1 MFKKLSVDPIIRA
14 KHEELLDQPVIVTVN
29 SFDDDGVKNFRKAME
44 KAHHTGQTVI
54 PILIDSYGGSVYGC
68 LDMISNLKK
77 SSLPV
82 HTIITGKA
90 MSAGAILFGM
100 GQTRWMSEHA
110 TIMLHDASMG
120 TEGKTEEIKSDAN
133 ELERLNKLI
142 FKLVAQNC
150 GQPEDYFEKIVHQKG
165 HADWYLTSKEA
176 KKHKLCTHIGIPELS
191 VKVSVSYNFG

>member
-100 GQTRWMSEHA
+100 GETRWMSEHA

-150 GQPEDYFEKIVHQKG
+150 EQPEDYFEKIVHQKG

>member
-150 GQPEDYFEKIVHQKG
+150 EQPEDYFEKIVHQKG

>member
-1 MFKKLSVDPIIRA
+1 
-14 KHEELLDQPVIVTVN
+14 
-29 SFDDDGVKNFRKAME
+29 
-44 KAHHTGQTVI
+44 
-54 PILIDSYGGSVYGC
+54 
-68 LDMISNLKK
+68 
-77 SSLPV
+77 
-82 HTIITGKA
+82 
-90 MSAGAILFGM
+90 
-100 GQTRWMSEHA
+100 MSEHA

-150 GQPEDYFEKIVHQKG
+150 EQPEDYFEKIVHQKG
-165 HADWYLTSKEA
+165 HADWYLTAKDA

>member
-1 MFKKLSVDPIIRA
+1 MFKKLSVDPIIKA

-29 SFDDDGVKNFRKAME
+29 SFDDDGVKNFRKGLE
-44 KAHHTGQTVI
+44 KAHHTGQPVI
-54 PILIDSYGGSVYGC
+54 PVLIDSYGGSVYGC
-68 LDMISNLKK
+68 LDMISNIKK

-100 GQTRWMSEHA
+100 GKTRWMAEHA

-142 FKLVAQNC
+142 FKLLAQNC

-165 HADWYLTSKEA
+165 HADWYLTVKEA
-176 KKHKLCTHIGIPELS
+176 KKHKLCTNVGVPEIS

>member
-1 MFKKLSVDPIIRA
+1 
-14 KHEELLDQPVIVTVN
+14 
-29 SFDDDGVKNFRKAME
+29 ME

-100 GQTRWMSEHA
+100 GKTRWMSEHA

-150 GQPEDYFEKIVHQKG
+150 EQPEDYFEKIVHQKG

>member
-100 GQTRWMSEHA
+100 GKTRWMSEHA

-150 GQPEDYFEKIVHQKG
+150 EQPEDYFEKIVHQKG

>member
-100 GQTRWMSEHA
+100 GKTRWMSEHA